1 MNHFLHIPTDSSQQL
16 LPGQGLSNSAES
28 GTTTPSARD
37 RTGGPTN
44 RAKDV
49 PGLLTQVSLR
59 VAITSSAVILCVM
72 LFNLYLEYQSC
83 LLLLTHDLKRAALND
98 TINSPIDQSSPRQGW
113 LHDRPEDGT
122 LKPLDY
128 KILPPAANNSNN
140 WTCILIHGLGDYHA
154 SDSFRLREA
163 LLGLRPAL
171 FEPMSFIIPSAD
183 PLPVT
188 VFGGQLRSAWFDIR
202 NWTDVHRDEDIVR
215 MKTNVRRLI
224 HIIHHHHL
232 DMNRT
237 IIAGFSQGAVMS
249 LLLGLTLDPPPAG
262 LVMLSG
268 FLPIP
273 SHLKELFGRPAA
285 ATAARKTIL
294 HWLHGGRDPYFPLP
308 FAQDGFKQLKD
319 LALFPS
325 QNLFFSQPIGIVRI
339 HTVIGGLSTF
349 VKGTSFAMRM
359 FCILSWCCTLALAP
373 RPIFDL
379 NFPPESCLQ
388 DSVPTGLPTHQFLG
402 NKRKSPP
409 VPISSINPSANSIKS
424 NVRPEEE
431 LDPRRFETQKS
442 GITTVVRN
450 GIQDRVMIGIDHK
463 QYLGD
468 GPQFI
473 QPTNSPDRGTLEN
486 NLNTPGFLSNGL
498 ILEEL
503 LSKFSTRFRHK
514 IYAKEYQS
522 SKNPSSDK
530 HPAFPFTRVFSSYGA
545 GRKVTKVLHHRTLQR
560 QPTRCLLPLYNHL
573 VISLYKQNCKLLNLL
588 NIPTSKHRK
597 RQESLLEWLE
607 KEIFEPAAGVPLLGR
622 ALRPD
627 LPWESG
633 APELIVGETQVEL
646 IKYFSEGFPDPNR
659 CALNLLEL
667 HRARHG
673 NEYPGASSRSSLRN
687 SSQLLMS
694 ANLQES
700 FEYLSKLA
708 EVSSLNRMFK
718 HKISVLPKEDAK
730 LFSPYI
736 AQFETRC
743 HMLEFVRSG
752 HHRSYHPNLPIS
764 MCIPKENSS
773 FERPLR
779 IVHPRDGTLLGL
791 DDLAPRLRILLKSV
805 DRLHLQVLSRQ
816 EIHEASEWMSRRNLL
831 NHYILEQILQ
841 PKSSLPLLGHVRA
854 PEDIAPWYSES
865 YGKPNSFGEIQWAI
879 LKYFTANLHEE
890 NLTHIPPFILATW
903 LHDNYPSWFI
913 SGSL

>member
-1 MNHFLHIPTDSSQQL
+1 
-16 LPGQGLSNSAES
+16 
-28 GTTTPSARD
+28 
-37 RTGGPTN
+37 GPTN

-294 HWLHGGRDPYFPLP
+294 HWLHGARDPYFPLP

-319 LALFPS
+319 LAL
-325 QNLFFSQPIGIVRI
+325 PIGIVRI

-388 DSVPTGLPTHQFLG
+388 DSVSTGLPTHQFLR
-402 NKRKSPP
+402 NKRKSAP
-409 VPISSINPSANSIKS
+409 VPISNINPSASRS
-424 NVRPEEE
+424 RLSPTQNVTPEQE

-450 GIQDRVMIGIDHK
+450 GIQDRVMIGSDHE

-530 HPAFPFTRVFSSYGA
+530 HPAFPFTRVLVATVRA
-545 GRKVTKVLHHRTLQR
+545 GKSPKTLQR

-573 VISLYKQNCKLLNLL
+573 VISLYKQNRKL
-588 NIPTSKHRK
+588 K

-633 APELIVGETQVEL
+633 APELKVGETQVEL

-764 MCIPKENSS
+764 MCIPKETI
-773 FERPLR
+773 PALR
-779 IVHPRDGTLLGL
+779 DLYELYTHEMEPY
-791 DDLAPRLRILLKSV
+791 LAPNPAEIGGPFTFASFIKAGNTRSV
-805 DRLHLQVLSRQ
+805 GMDVK
-816 EIHEASEWMSRRNLL
+816 ENLL
-831 NHYILEQILQ
+831 NRYILEQILQ

-865 YGKPNSFGEIQWAI
+865 YGKPNSFGEIQC
-879 LKYFTANLHEE
+879 NLHEE